1 MKEPSFQQPSASAS
15 VTRYAIFVLHERSY
29 LGGLGDRLGGLISAF
44 SFAMRTKRTFL
55 IEADKSFQES
65 FTPYH
70 PIQKDTDTA
79 DGTIK
84 TWSNLSWTGY
94 SEELHSTHSTV
105 TMNCINPKPRE
116 IKCALDSDKPEQVVR
131 IRLNRSYLC
140 RWLTAGCINAEAELK
155 LMGLNSS
162 SDLLEASG
170 CMMRLVMWPTSTLW
184 ERVYQEMSFS
194 SFSSSSSYSS
204 KVVLYPIISM
214 HFRCGDLNF
223 KGKKDGSKDTSCMYS
238 ELWHGVDFGDARSMD
253 SPIEMSTCGKV
264 VLNSLN
270 NQNAVINI
278 ASDNEGSVR
287 QMNSSLGWHNTFV
300 PSSASCHVDLDKS
313 GSCSLSTLLSW
324 FTLAI
329 SDHIIL
335 QSIDES
341 KTYFVQKTI
350 PEGTLTAASAFSR
363 YAAIYSLTPS
373 LGGLRFARNCTVID
387 SSKFGYITQGNW
399 VCKSK
404 IFY

>member
-1 MKEPSFQQPSASAS
+1 MHS
-15 VTRYAIFVLHERSY
+15 
-29 LGGLGDRLGGLISAF
+29 
-44 SFAMRTKRTFL
+44 
-55 IEADKSFQES
+55 ES
-65 FTPYH
+65 
-70 PIQKDTDTA
+70 
-79 DGTIK
+79 
-84 TWSNLSWTGY
+84 
-94 SEELHSTHSTV
+94 
-105 TMNCINPKPRE
+105 
-116 IKCALDSDKPEQVVR
+116 
-131 IRLNRSYLC
+131 
-140 RWLTAGCINAEAELK
+140 
-155 LMGLNSS
+155 
-162 SDLLEASG
+162 
-170 CMMRLVMWPTSTLW
+170 
-184 ERVYQEMSFS
+184 
-194 SFSSSSSYSS
+194 
-204 KVVLYPIISM
+204 
-214 HFRCGDLNF
+214 
-223 KGKKDGSKDTSCMYS
+223 
-238 ELWHGVDFGDARSMD
+238 WHGVDFVDARSMD

-270 NQNAVINI
+270 NPNAVINI
-278 ASDNEGSVR
+278 ASDNEGSIR
-287 QMNSSLGWHNTFV
+287 QMNSSLEWHNTFV